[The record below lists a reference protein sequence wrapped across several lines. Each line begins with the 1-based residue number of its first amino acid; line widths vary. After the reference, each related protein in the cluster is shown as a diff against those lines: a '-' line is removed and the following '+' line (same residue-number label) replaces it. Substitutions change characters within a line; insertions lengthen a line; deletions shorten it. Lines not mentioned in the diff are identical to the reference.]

1 MKTTG
6 IKYEISLPFL
16 YTFAHLGNETELW
29 EIDFLHLNEWKQ
41 VTISKRLKNAVDY
54 FGVCFQTV
62 LMEGEVA
69 CVWGNRTLHQSHT
82 PTALTFPAIIP
93 LPV

>member
-29 EIDFLHLNEWKQ
+29 EIDFLHLNE
-41 VTISKRLKNAVDY
+41 
-54 FGVCFQTV
+54 
-62 LMEGEVA
+62 
-69 CVWGNRTLHQSHT
+69 
-82 PTALTFPAIIP
+82 
-93 LPV
+93 